1 MNKKKICWITPD
13 CFIDCDLNYYN
24 MHEILKH
31 YDIHWI
37 VLFSRNN
44 RFKESDF
51 ERIKK
56 DNDNLTIEF
65 LYFKLRMRNPMNIG
79 TYIRLGKAIMNQE
92 PDIIY
97 MNSSVSLWEL
107 PVFYSLPMEHYI
119 QTAHQGEVH
128 VGMKYKKLL
137 NVLRRLVYSR
147 VRYVNMFS
155 KSQAELFQKRF
166 PNSRVFKIPL
176 ALKDFGVPS
185 IEKTKDGIIRFL
197 SFGTINYAK
206 NIDLLIDA
214 ACVLYDKGYRN
225 FRVSINGMCKDW
237 SFYQSRI
244 KYPEIFDIDIRSID
258 NSEIANLFV
267 SADYFVQPYRVVS
280 QSGPTKIAFNYNLP
294 IIASY
299 LPGFSD
305 EILENVN
312 GYLFEPG
319 NINDLVRV
327 MASAIDTY
335 TRDYSKLKASMA
347 EHTERYYS
355 AEKIAS
361 QYIDM
366 FDEVLCLSLI
376 HI

>member
-1 MNKKKICWITPD
+1 MNKRKICWITPD
-13 CFIDCDLNYYN
+13 YFVDCDLNYFN
-24 MHEILKH
+24 MHEILRH

-37 VLFSRNN
+37 VLFSKNN
-44 RFKESDF
+44 RFKEADF
-51 ERIKK
+51 EQIRKE
-56 DNDNLTIEF
+56 NTNLTIEF
-65 LYFKLRMRNPMNIG
+65 FRFNNRIRNPKNILAHM
-79 TYIRLGKAIMNQE
+79 RLGKIIKKQNS
-92 PDIIY
+92 DIIY
-97 MNSSVSLWEL
+97 MNDSVYSPWEL
-107 PVFYSLPMEHYI
+107 PMFYLLPKKHYI

-128 VGMKYKKLL
+128 IGMGHQRLL
-137 NVLRRLVYSR
+137 NTLRRLVYSQ
-147 VRYVNMFS
+147 VKYVNMFS
-155 KSQAELFQKRF
+155 ESQAALFQKHF
-166 PNSRVFKIPL
+166 PDSKIFRIPL

-185 IEKTKDGIIRFL
+185 IEKPKDGIIRFL

-214 ACVLYDKGYRN
+214 ACLLYNKGYRG
-225 FRVSINGMCKDW
+225 FKISINGMCKDW
-237 SFYQSRI
+237 SFYQARI
-244 KYPEIFDIDIRSID
+244 KYPDLFDIDIRSID
-258 NSEIANLFV
+258 NSEIANLFS

-294 IIASY
+294 IIASN

-319 NINDLVRV
+319 NVNDLVRV

-335 TRDYSKLKASMA
+335 TRDYSKLKASIA

-361 QYIDM
+361 QYIEM
-366 FDEVLCLSLI
+366 FDEVLCR
-376 HI
+376 